1 MQKIENINHS
11 TTIHNVDDGVL
22 PATKA
27 FHRISLA
34 MFFAGFVTF
43 SLLYCVQPLLPS
55 FASHFHV
62 TPAESSLALSL
73 STGFLAFSILLS
85 SAFSEALGRRGLMA
99 CSMLGAALCNLAAAF
114 APSWHW
120 LLVARALEGIM
131 LGGVPAVAMA
141 YLAEEISPKG
151 LGKIM
156 GLYVGGTAFGGM
168 MGRVGMGI
176 LIEWFDWHGALAI
189 IGVVDLI
196 AAIIFYLLLPKPH
209 HFIRHKGFD
218 VRHHIHAWF
227 GHIGSMRL
235 LLIFCYI
242 FLIFG
247 VFVAILNY
255 ANFRLSAPPFNL
267 SPTQI
272 GFVFLSFIAGMIVS
286 PIAGSLTEKYQR
298 SNLLIAAVL
307 ILFLGLICTL
317 STSLIWFITGITLIT
332 IGFFTAHSVASAWV
346 GRIAVGAK
354 GHASALYL
362 LFYYMGSSFIG
373 AFGGWFWFKGGWTT
387 VIIFTS
393 CLLLLALIICF
404 YLKKIAKVNEK
415 NTKIL

>member
-1 MQKIENINHS
+1 MIKIEKLDTS
-11 TTIHNVDDGVL
+11 NVIQDADDGVM
-22 PATKA
+22 PATKTY
-27 FHRISLA
+27 HRISLA

-55 FASHFHV
+55 FANHFNIS
-62 TPAESSLALSL
+62 PAASSLALSL

-85 SAFSEALGRRGLMA
+85 SAFSEALGRRGLMT

-114 APSWHW
+114 APNWHW
-120 LLVARALEGIM
+120 LLFARALEGIM

-168 MGRVGMGI
+168 MGRVGMGV
-176 LIEWFDWHGALAI
+176 LVEWLDWHGALAV
-189 IGVVDLI
+189 IGLVDLV
-196 AAIIFYLLLPKPH
+196 AAVIFYLLLPQPR

-218 VRHHIHAWF
+218 VKHHLRAWI
-227 GHIGSMRL
+227 GHIGSVRL

-242 FLIFG
+242 FLVFG

-255 ANFRLSAPPFNL
+255 ANFRLSAPPFSL

-272 GFVFLSFIAGMIVS
+272 GFVFISYIAGMIVS
-286 PIAGSLTEKYQR
+286 PIAGSLADKYAR
-298 SNLLIAAVL
+298 STLLIAAVF

-317 STSLIWFITGITLIT
+317 STSLIIFIVGIIFVT

-373 AFGGWFWFKGGWTT
+373 AFGGWFWFQGGWSA
-387 VIIFTS
+387 VIAFTS
-393 CLLLLALIICF
+393 CLLLIAIIFC
-404 YLKKIAKVNEK
+404 YGLKKYE
-415 NTKIL
+415 TKIMG